1 MTLLSIGQ
9 FARLSRLSAKAL
21 RRYDELGLLRPDRV
35 DPDTGYRWYGPGQ
48 LEQARLVAALRSV
61 GVPLARIKP
70 LLGLPA
76 AAAAE
81 QVAGWWAE
89 AEAEHAARRDLTGY
103 LVDRLNGK
111 ETIMYEVA
119 TRDVPERALLCLKRN
134 VDAEGAWALGKEF
147 VGIMQS
153 RPTPRVEGEAGGAFT
168 IYYGEV
174 SEDSDGPVEWCRPVP
189 ADQAE
194 ALAAHYPELT
204 LRTEPAH
211 AEAYVHLGDPNA
223 VPPRWQLIGETMQAW
238 AVGRGLQETD
248 RAGDLP
254 PRVTFRR
261 HPPGTTPVTA
271 DCDYA
276 VPYYRP

>member
-1 MTLLSIGQ
+1 MTLLSIGE

-21 RRYDELGLLRPDRV
+21 RRYDELGLLRPERV
-35 DPDTGYRWYGPGQ
+35 DAGTGYRWYGPGQ
-48 LEQARLVAALRSV
+48 LEQARLVAALRSI
-61 GVPLARIKP
+61 GVPLARITP
-70 LLGLPA
+70 MLGLPA

-81 QVAGWWAE
+81 QVTAYWRG
-89 AEAEHAARRDLTGY
+89 AEAEHAARRDLAGY

-134 VDAEGAWALGKEF
+134 VDSDGAWALGKEF
-147 VGIMQS
+147 VGIMRS
-153 RPTPRVEGEAGGAFT
+153 RPLPRIESEAGWAFT

-194 ALAAHYPELT
+194 QLAAQYPELT

-211 AEAYVHLGDPNA
+211 QEAYVHLGDPQA
-223 VPPRWQLIGETMQAW
+223 SPPRYALIAESMEAW
-238 AVGRGLQETD
+238 AAAQGLQERD
-248 RAGDLP
+248 LADLP
-254 PRVTFRR
+254 PRTTFRR
-261 HPPGTTPVTA
+261 SPPGSTPVAA

-276 VPYYRP
+276 VPYHRP